1 MGGGSGSWASNSLLN
16 ALGQS
21 SGKKTKLYNIVSSI
35 INPHDTF
42 GASTYDKYGNADER
56 VINPAEYLAQ
66 EAYKEG
72 LRKRVYDVYNLESSI
87 SAQEQPGS
95 VSTFFKNTTDTS
107 ASSAPKGITS
117 NNKDKNK
124 DNKTDKTNEDTN
136 INDNMDWLKSLL
148 EQQTLPEWDYID
160 PLEQARQIAE
170 YQRLQ
175 RINAVNR
182 MIDAQLAALREEESR
197 VPSYY
202 QQLRGNLATNREA
215 ALSGSEAM
223 QRNMEAAYTSDRL
236 SIADQANKMKQDALK
251 YLQATGMADSGL
263 RDMVLND
270 VDKIISDN
278 IAKVMES
285 KNITLK
291 DIEEGKKSVQNT
303 FTTALTNAAKEEQE
317 YLASLA
323 RQKSQYEAQRGNE
336 IFNISE
342 EANAYIPVLQRQIE
356 QENWARQMEYA
367 TQQFNQRMQLAN
379 LAMQQQQMA
388 LNAALRSMSGGG
400 GGSSSGLT
408 PYQAATLG
416 LNQAKFDWQTQM
428 DMYNMQRQNQP
439 DYNSLFAL
447 LQSPN
452 AIYQAATSGNIPL
465 YASAYNMNPATLVQA
480 MYNTAQG
487 LNQQYQQQYQ
497 GQLGWWDRV
506 TGAAND
512 QQAYQNWLAR
522 NGYYDLSSYLTPYM
536 QQYGLLSGG

>member
-1 MGGGSGSWASNSLLN
+1 MGDSSGSWASNSLLN
-16 ALGQS
+16 TQGLNS
-21 SGKKTKLYNIVSSI
+21 KKKSTVSNVISSI
-35 INPHDTF
+35 VNPYKNFYDTSYYNKYSDLVNPIDTLAKDAYQNALRNKVYSVVIENKNSNMG
-42 GASTYDKYGNADER
+42 GAS
-56 VINPAEYLAQ
+56 
-66 EAYKEG
+66 
-72 LRKRVYDVYNLESSI
+72 
-87 SAQEQPGS
+87 GS
-95 VSTFFKNTTDTS
+95 WTSNTTDTDVPP
-107 ASSAPKGITS
+107 APKGIIGSGKGKGKGDGT
-117 NNKDKNK
+117 NKT
-124 DNKTDKTNEDTN
+124 NKTDENTD
-136 INDNMDWLKSLL
+136 IDNDMDWLKSLF

-182 MIDAQLAALREEESR
+182 QIDAQLAALREEESR
-197 VPSYY
+197 VPTYY

-215 ALSGSEAM
+215 SLSGSEAM

-236 SIADQANKMKQDALK
+236 SIADQADKMKQDAMK

-278 IAKVMES
+278 IAKVMEN

-323 RQKSQYEAQRGNE
+323 RQKSQYEAQRGSE

-388 LNAALRSMSGGG
+388 LNAALRSMGGGG
-400 GGSSSGLT
+400 GGSSGGLT

-465 YASAYNMNPATLVQA
+465 YASAYNMNPANLVQA

-497 GQLGWWDRV
+497 SQLGWWDRV
-506 TGAAND
+506 TGAATD

-522 NGYYDLSSYLTPYM
+522 NGYYDLSAYLTPYM
-536 QQYGLLSGG
+536 EQYGLLSGG